1 MFSYSSSI
9 GAGIPIVAIVAIV
22 LLFCYVVAWFM
33 AMYYISEA
41 AAKKG
46 WGSTGGLWF
55 VGLFATPITSA
66 LIVAI
71 TPNKSGAKKAIEDEL
86 PSI

>member
-1 MFSYSSSI
+1 MYYSYASSSSST
-9 GAGIPIVAIVAIV
+9 IVLLVAIV
-22 LLFCYVVAWFM
+22 LLFCYVIAWFM
-33 AMYYISEA
+33 AMYYIGEA

>member
-1 MFSYSSSI
+1 MYYSYASSSSST
-9 GAGIPIVAIVAIV
+9 IVLLVAVV
-22 LLFCYVVAWFM
+22 LLFCYVIAWFM
-33 AMYYISEA
+33 AMYYIGEA

-55 VGLFATPITSA
+55 IGFFATPVTPA

-71 TPNKSGAKKAIEDEL
+71 TPDKSEAETAAEDEL
-86 PSI
+86 PAI

>member
-1 MFSYSSSI
+1 MYSYSSGI
-9 GAGIPIVAIVAIV
+9 GAGIPIVAIAAIV
-22 LLFCYVVAWFM
+22 LLFCYVIAWFI

-41 AAKKG
+41 AAKKE

-71 TPNKSGAKKAIEDEL
+71 TPNKSGDKKAIEDDL
-86 PSI
+86 PAI